1 VSCSCKPKGKV
12 LSSIEEAVNCVK
24 NHGTCDPVRLMES
37 SGLKYIGQGV
47 SRLAFRYNQDGCDCV
62 VKIAKSNLASY
73 QNDQEIKTW
82 KNLEDRVRDLF
93 VPIQYWD
100 EKEKMW
106 VVQSKAVTG
115 DELSEGEKKEI
126 MNKLIDEMEER
137 DIRCRDIHT
146 DNVGLF
152 QEKPVMVNYGL
163 GLVGCK
169 VEKEKEEVE
178 EPIKQ
183 LPSTFT
189 RFEEQLNRNE

>member
-1 VSCSCKPKGKV
+1 VSCSCKPKEKV
-12 LSSIEEAVNCVK
+12 LTSIEEAVNCVK
-24 NHGTCDPVRLMES
+24 NHWTCDPVGLMES

-62 VKIAKSNLASY
+62 VKIAKSTLDSY
-73 QNDQEIKTW
+73 QNEQEIETW

-106 VVQSKAVTG
+106 VVQPKAVTG
-115 DELSEGEKKEI
+115 DELSEDEKKEI
-126 MNKLIDEMEER
+126 MDKLIDEMIER

-152 QEKPVMVNYGL
+152 QEKPVMVNYGFD
-163 GLVGCK
+163 LVGCK

-178 EPIKQ
+178 ELIKPP
-183 LPSTFT
+183 PSTFT
-189 RFEEQLNRNE
+189 RFEKQLMQK